1 MKRTL
6 ITVGLTLATV
16 AVILL
21 IFVYSG
27 IYNVSQLAPHN
38 PLVKWIINT
47 TRDRSVDSRI
57 DDIKV
62 PSLDN
67 PSMMIDGFKD
77 YSSMCV
83 KCHGAPGE
91 EMGELTKGLTPKP
104 PKLFEHAKE
113 LKPNEVFW
121 VAKNGIKFTAMPAFG
136 PTHSDQEIW
145 NIVAFVKN
153 KLTNM
158 SAEEYKQWK
167 QQYPSGHKE

>member
-1 MKRTL
+1 MKK
-6 ITVGLTLATV
+6 TVVTIALTLATI
-16 AVILL
+16 AVIFL
-21 IFVYSG
+21 IFIYSG

-38 PLVKWIINT
+38 PVVKWMITT
-47 TRDRSVDSRI
+47 TRDRPVDSRMK
-57 DDIKV
+57 DIKV
-62 PSLDN
+62 PLLDN
-67 PSMMIDGFKD
+67 PDMMIDGFKD

-91 EMGELTKGLTPKP
+91 EMGELIKGLAPKP
-104 PKLFEHAKE
+104 PKLLEQAQE
-113 LKPNEVFW
+113 LSPNEVFW

-153 KLTNM
+153 KLPNM

-167 QQYPSGHKE
+167 QQYPSDHKE